1 MFPITEKDRQKD
13 NLAKGLDYQ
22 KYLTD
27 RLRLSAEHKIK
38 KILEEKT
45 HAVDFIADA
54 FLTSTLIGSEAD
66 HHFSFEEL
74 YVLKELGLTD
84 ELNTLKK
91 GEQKHVKTNEIDAII
106 NRYSNFGFSLIL
118 FAVNNLANKQQIL
131 IEQLKQGSFWQIFSK
146 LGETHIPGTTNN
158 TSEQTFKFADNPL
171 INAVFL
177 ARLDLLPRGYSA
189 DYQLEKHAF
198 MEWTKKNILIACQ
211 NHALINEDGTVEKII
226 FTLDDGLELVLLPNS
241 DSKVTVNN
249 LFEVD
254 WRMTLVSSLAS
265 QMLEVANQSSQSKCE
280 AFINRPTGQALIAA
294 LDYAKLRFSREFELF
309 LTEGK
314 IQGFSD
320 RFGGPY
326 THLSRLLAKIL
337 WSGDMTKIK
346 KIFVNKNNEIP
357 NEAELKLL
365 AEYPNQDN
373 GLCAF
378 QAILMQLIEK
388 TVNDQVSD
396 ITATSDAIG
405 VSDGACFDVASYYCQ
420 ALNYGNLYQKTIN
433 NKQFLIKTHGS
444 HTLINLTPIWFNGIE
459 LPKGSLF
466 TTVDNDEFAFLRLT
480 PFVFNNRE
488 DMVSAFGTE
497 IIKAEDN
504 GENVMSVV
512 NYLDRISI

>member
-1 MFPITEKDRQKD
+1 MFPNTEQNTQAEDLNNQD
-13 NLAKGLDYQ
+13 SYAEYLHQQLENGAK
-22 KYLTD
+22 K
-27 RLRLSAEHKIK
+27 KIK
-38 KILEEKT
+38 NKLEQKIQSIDLVVDNFLLDNFIGLET
-45 HAVDFIADA
+45 DY
-54 FLTSTLIGSEAD
+54 T
-66 HHFSFEEL
+66 FSFENL
-74 YVLKELGLTD
+74 YVLRELGLLD
-84 ELNTLKK
+84 NLNQIQK
-91 GEQKHVKTNEIDAII
+91 GDKEYIKNSAIEAEISH
-106 NRYSNFGFSLIL
+106 YSAYGFSLSL
-118 FAVNNLANKQQIL
+118 FGVENVSEKKQAM

-146 LGETHIPGTTNN
+146 LGETHIPGTTNK
-158 TSEQTFKFADNPL
+158 TSEHTFKFADDPL
-171 INAVFL
+171 LNAVFL
-177 ARLDLLPRGYSA
+177 ARFNLLPRAYSA
-189 DYQLEKHAF
+189 DYHLEKHAF
-198 MEWTKKNILIACQ
+198 MEWTKENILMACQ
-211 NHALINEDGTVEKII
+211 NHALINEDGSVEKII
-226 FTLDDGLELVLLPNS
+226 FTLDDGLELVLLANS

-254 WRMTLVSSLAS
+254 WHMTLVSSLEP

-294 LDYAKLRFSREFELF
+294 LDYAQLRFSKEFELF
-309 LTEGK
+309 LIDGK
-314 IQGFSD
+314 IQDFSD

-337 WSGDMTKIK
+337 WSGDMTKIR
-346 KIFVNKNNEIP
+346 KIFVNKNNEMP

-365 AEYPNQDN
+365 AQYPNSDN

-378 QAILMQLIEK
+378 QAILMQLIDK
-388 TVNDQVSD
+388 TVDDQISD
-396 ITATSDAIG
+396 IVATSEAIG

-466 TTVDNDEFAFLRLT
+466 TTVNNDEFAFLRLT
-480 PFVFNNRE
+480 PFVFDNRQ

-497 IIKAEDN
+497 IIKAENN
-504 GENVMSVV
+504 GEDVMSVV

>member
-131 IEQLKQGSFWQIFSK
+131 TEQLKQGSLFKLFSQLSESHK
-146 LGETHIPGTTNN
+146 PGTISKSVEN
-158 TSEQTFKFADNPL
+158 SFKISDNYL
-171 INAVFL
+171 LNALYFS
-177 ARLDLLPRGYSA
+177 RFNLLPSGYSHEYPA
-189 DYQLEKHAF
+189 EEQSLEKWA
-198 MEWTKKNILIACQ
+198 KKTLLQSCRNFAVYNDRGEI
-211 NHALINEDGTVEKII
+211 EKIN
-226 FTLDDGLELVLLPNS
+226 FTLANGVVLSLLPMS
-241 DSKVTVNN
+241 ESIVNDDN
-249 LFEVD
+249 LLEAN
-254 WRMTLVSSLAS
+254 WQLAISSLLEPN
-265 QMLEVANQSSQSKCE
+265 MLEVANQSSQSKCE

-294 LDYAKLRFSREFELF
+294 LEFAKLRFSKEFELF

-314 IQGFSD
+314 LQGFSD

-337 WSGDMTKIK
+337 WSGDMTKIR

-365 AEYPNQDN
+365 AQYPNQDN

-378 QAILMQLIEK
+378 QTILMQLIDK
-388 TVNDQVSD
+388 TIDDQTSD
-396 ITATSDAIG
+396 IAATSEAIG

-512 NYLDRISI
+512 NYLDRILI